1 MPAVPSAALQPRS
14 ALFAICRFTRHVSI
28 RAVKLVGGCKFGSE
42 QTKRAEARRSDSTG
56 SFEEAQVV
64 MSSRPSLLVVL
75 VLLFPEAPDACLS
88 FGCFGGFGCA
98 PPCPMGLCLPM
109 CIGGGCLAARARAA
123 KTYHDEGG
131 VEQSATTQE
140 PNEHFTTCCS
150 VLGVPQSCL
159 QMCTFDGYNMTVA
172 QSSLAFGIPCPATAL
187 PQIQFCAARGA
198 DHSDCCRA
206 AGVSSQCL
214 VFCDQSPDHS
224 NQVALSHL
232 QCLERFDSMKDCFVE
247 HALTEYYRGKQA
259 ALDQTHKS
267 HLT

>member
-1 MPAVPSAALQPRS
+1 LRQSSERPPHFITVPHGEIADFSRRLQIFNSRRVVS
-14 ALFAICRFTRHVSI
+14 RFATPT
-28 RAVKLVGGCKFGSE
+28 AG
-42 QTKRAEARRSDSTG
+42 
-56 SFEEAQVV
+56 
-64 MSSRPSLLVVL
+64 
-75 VLLFPEAPDACLS
+75 LFPAIVYDNSLAFMSL
-88 FGCFGGFGCA
+88 FQ
-98 PPCPMGLCLPM
+98 

-123 KTYHDEGG
+123 KTYHDE
-131 VEQSATTQE
+131 VPLQE

-159 QMCTFDGYNMTVA
+159 QMCTFDGYNMT
-172 QSSLAFGIPCPATAL
+172 SSLAFGIPCPATAL

-214 VFCDQSPDHS
+214 VFCDQTRSKFSSSRSDV
-224 NQVALSHL
+224 VALSHL